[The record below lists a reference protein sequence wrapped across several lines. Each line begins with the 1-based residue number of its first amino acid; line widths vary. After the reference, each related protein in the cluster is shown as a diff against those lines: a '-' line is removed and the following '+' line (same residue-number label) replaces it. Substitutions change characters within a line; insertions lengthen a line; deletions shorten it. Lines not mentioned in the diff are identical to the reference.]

1 MADFMN
7 TKTRP
12 LADLLR
18 PQIWDDIKGLDKID
32 GSLLKLFKNPDEI
45 LPSLILWGPPGSGK
59 TTLARLIGNTH
70 NCSFIPFSA
79 VLGGVK
85 DIREIV
91 DRAKNYYGITIL
103 FIDEIHRFNKAQ
115 QDALLP
121 HVEDGTIVL
130 IGATTENPSFAVNSA
145 LLSRTRVIK
154 LESLS
159 NNDLLDILNKA
170 LEFLNISFTDEMK
183 KMIVSASIGDAR
195 KLINLI
201 ESFAKTKKENVTLE
215 RLTNFLKSS
224 LSFVYD
230 KAGDEHYNLISAF
243 IKSLRGSDPSAAL
256 YWGFRILESGEDPKF
271 LIRRMIMFSSEDIG
285 NADPRALELATST
298 MIAFEKVG
306 LPEGRI
312 PIAQCITYL
321 ASAPKSNRSYIAMN
335 LALEA
340 IKNFPDEKV
349 PPHLINAPTNL
360 MKDLGFGKDY
370 KYPHDYPKGYVQD
383 EQYLPDKLKDVKF
396 YEPSNRGYEKNIRER
411 FDWLKEDIRNNS

>member
-1 MADFMN
+1 MEDLLN
-7 TKTRP
+7 KKTRP

-18 PQIWDDIKGLDKID
+18 PQSWEDIKGLDKID
-32 GSLLKLFKNPDEI
+32 PILLKLFKSANDI

-59 TTLARLIGNTH
+59 TTLARLIGNTYD
-70 NCSFIPFSA
+70 CSFVPFSA

-91 DRAKNYYGITIL
+91 ERAKNYHGTTIL

-121 HVEDGTIVL
+121 HVEDGTIIL
-130 IGATTENPSFAVNSA
+130 IGATTENPSFAINSA
-145 LLSRTRVIK
+145 LLSRTRVVK

-159 NNDLLDILNKA
+159 DKDLIDILNKA
-170 LEFLNISFTDEMK
+170 LEYLKISFSDEMK
-183 KMIVSASIGDAR
+183 DLFIMASTGDAR

-201 ESFAKTKKENVTLE
+201 ESFSKTSKKNLTLDGLKE
-215 RLTNFLKSS
+215 FLKDS

-256 YWGFRILESGEDPKF
+256 YWGFRILESGEDPRF
-271 LIRRMIMFSSEDIG
+271 LIRRMIIFSSEDIG
-285 NADPRALELATST
+285 NADPRALDLATST
-298 MIAFEKVG
+298 LVAFEKIG

-321 ASAPKSNRSYIAMN
+321 ASAPKSNRSYLAMEF
-335 LALEA
+335 ALEA
-340 IKNFPDEKV
+340 IKKFPYEKV

-370 KYPHDYPKGYVQD
+370 KYPHDYPKGYVVD
-383 EQYLPDKLKDVKF
+383 EQYMPDRLKDSKF
-396 YEPSNRGYEKNIRER
+396 YEPSNRGYEKNINER
-411 FDWLKEDIRNNS
+411 FKWLKEK